1 MTLQLLILCAAA
13 ALAFAGV
20 RWGLGRLAANGFL
33 IDFLSLLAALLVFA
47 SHSLLGVA
55 L

>member
-1 MTLQLLILCAAA
+1 MSLQLAILCAAA
-13 ALAFAGV
+13 ALIFAGV

-33 IDFLSLLAALLVFA
+33 IDFLSLLAGLLVFA
-47 SHSLLGVA
+47 SQSLLGIA